1 MPLNSPT
8 RELDAPSGGG
18 VLYVIATPIGN
29 KDDITLRALK
39 VLKQVDCI
47 AAEDTRHTGRFLTHH
62 GITTRL
68 VSYHEHNE
76 RTKTP
81 ALIQR
86 LADGGTIALV
96 SDAGTPA
103 VSDPGYRL
111 VSAAVVHGIRVV
123 PVPGVS
129 AAITALSAS
138 GLPTDSFVFVG
149 FPAKK
154 KGKRKKQL
162 QQLADST
169 RTLIF
174 YESPKRITGF
184 LSEIIRELGDRPAVL
199 CREMTKLHEEFL
211 RGSVA
216 EIRESLVGRPAVK
229 GECTLLIAGHD
240 ENSNLSMSPD
250 SDQIIDEIKTALA
263 AGDRLSAVSRAIA
276 GKFGISKRDAYE
288 TALKLKK
295 ENSL

>member
-8 RELDAPSGGG
+8 RESVAPDGGG
-18 VLYVIATPIGN
+18 GLYVIATPIGN

-39 VLKQVDCI
+39 VLKQVDFI

-111 VSAAVVHGIRVV
+111 VSAAVAHGIRVV

-138 GLPTDSFVFVG
+138 GLPTDSFIFVG

-184 LSEIIRELGDRPAVL
+184 LSEIIREMGDRPAVL

-211 RGSVA
+211 RGSVS
-216 EIRESLVGRPAVK
+216 EIRETLAGRPAVK

-240 ENSNLSMSPD
+240 ENANPSMSPD
-250 SDQIIDEIKTALA
+250 SDQIIEEIKTALA
-263 AGDRLSAVSRAIA
+263 AGDRLSAVSRTIA

-295 ENSL
+295 ENST